1 MKCFN
6 NDKVW
11 FFVVQTSN
19 VQTLS
24 STRRYYYS
32 LGLACSRHWTCP
44 KASLHPSFQKIGNSG
59 ALWHF
64 SSDLILIYSTFNKAR
79 LLKHFYI
86 SLLPCN
92 LNPQTHQFFVYIPV
106 SCLFTIYSIC
116 FHLGLDCLWICKTSP
131 EKSSII
137 SEKRAEDHSSC

>member
-1 MKCFN
+1 M
-6 NDKVW
+6 
-11 FFVVQTSN
+11 VQTSN

-79 LLKHFYI
+79 LLKNFYI
-86 SLLPCN
+86 SLLLCN
-92 LNPQTHQFFVYIPV
+92 LNPQMHQFFVYIPV

>member
-1 MKCFN
+1 M
-6 NDKVW
+6 
-11 FFVVQTSN
+11 VQTSN

-137 SEKRAEDHSSC
+137 SERAEDHSSC